1 MRNKALSE
9 AEERRMCSPRVM
21 EEVGSRITRRGFLGM
36 LGTVAVGASCAP
48 ARSGTRSPAQE
59 GARGVPGTG
68 LEVWDLTHTVSPEFP
83 VFPSYPPMEI
93 ARHSTIERNSSNAY
107 ELTLIEH
114 TGTHMDAPFHFAA
127 VGLTADRIPAER
139 LFAPLAVVDISK
151 RAASDDDARV
161 EPEDILA
168 WEERHGAL
176 PGGAFVAMYSGWE
189 VRLSEPETFV
199 NLDSSG
205 TPHWPGF
212 GAEAAEFLVNERD
225 VVGIGVD
232 TLSLDFGA
240 SEDFGAHL
248 SVLPA
253 GKYGLEN
260 LANLEEVSPSGTTI
274 IVGGPKHEGA
284 TGGPARVFAVTG
296 ELG

>member
-1 MRNKALSE
+1 
-9 AEERRMCSPRVM
+9 MCSPRVM
-21 EEVGSRITRRGFLGM
+21 EKVGSKVTRRGFLGM
-36 LGTVAVGASCAP
+36 LGAAAVVGASCVPVQNGERAP
-48 ARSGTRSPAQE
+48 ARE
-59 GARGVPGTG
+59 EARGVTSGG
-68 LEVWDLTHTVSPEFP
+68 FEVWDLTHTVSPEFP

-93 ARHSTIERNSSNAY
+93 ARHSTIERDSSNAY
-107 ELTLIEH
+107 EITQIEH

-127 VGLTADRIPAER
+127 DGLTADRIPAER
-139 LFAPLAVVDISK
+139 LLAPLAVVDISK

-168 WEERHGAL
+168 WEERYGAL
-176 PGGAFVAMYSGWE
+176 PIGAFVAMYSGWE
-189 VRLSEPETFV
+189 TRLSDPETFV

-253 GKYGLEN
+253 SKYGLEN
-260 LANLEEVSPSGTTI
+260 LANLEEVSPLGTTI

-284 TGGPARVFAVTG
+284 TGGPARVLVATG
-296 ELG
+296 ELR

>member
-1 MRNKALSE
+1 
-9 AEERRMCSPRVM
+9 MCSPRVM
-21 EEVGSRITRRGFLGM
+21 EKVGSKVTRRGFLGM
-36 LGTVAVGASCAP
+36 LGAALVGASCVP
-48 ARSGTRSPAQE
+48 VPSGARSPARE
-59 GARGVPGTG
+59 EARGVTGTG

-83 VFPSYPPMEI
+83 VFPGYPPMEVD
-93 ARHSTIERNSSNAY
+93 RHSTIERNSSNAY
-107 ELTLIEH
+107 TLTLVEH

-127 VGLTADRIPAER
+127 DGLTADRIPAER
-139 LFAPLAVVDISK
+139 LFAPLAVVDISE

-176 PGGAFVAMYSGWE
+176 PAGAFVAMYSGWE
-189 VRLSEPETFV
+189 ARLSDPETFV
-199 NLDSSG
+199 NLDPSG

-232 TLSLDFGA
+232 TLSLDSGA

-260 LANLEEVSPSGTTI
+260 LANLKEVSPAGATI
-274 IVGGPKHEGA
+274 VVGGPKHEDA
-284 TGGPARVFAVTG
+284 TGGPSRVFAVTG